1 MQGKKYILQSV
12 ETFLGL
18 LILYKSY
25 EKISNIHKS
34 TELNTESIR
43 TRHQASIIINI
54 LRFLY
59 YLLSSSPTFLWNMNS
74 RHYINIISYHI
85 ISYHC
90 TIIFWGHTI
99 PELAIRSPWT
109 SAYCTTHAI
118 HSFFYFTLFFFWVFC
133 KLLKMSLSFLGNDL
147 EVRPLSFPFLFF

>member
-25 EKISNIHKS
+25 EKISNIYKS

-85 ISYHC
+85 ISYHK
-90 TIIFWGHTI
+90 
-99 PELAIRSPWT
+99 
-109 SAYCTTHAI
+109 
-118 HSFFYFTLFFFWVFC
+118 YFEHKDPPNAVA
-133 KLLKMSLSFLGNDL
+133 LKAHYIEGTM
-147 EVRPLSFPFLFF
+147 